1 MVRSAS
7 SSRIAGARR
16 RARAAKVMLAA
27 SGALLF
33 AASMALARANQVG
46 HVRHGIRPLEA
57 PRSFRSAVRSDQL
70 QGGIVAPPQ
79 APPSAVT
86 ASS

>member
-1 MVRSAS
+1 MNAPP
-7 SSRIAGARR
+7 SRIIAARR
-16 RARAAKVMLAA
+16 RAQAAKVLLAA
-27 SGALLF
+27 SGIALF
-33 AASMALARANQVG
+33 GASMALARANQVG
-46 HVRHGIRPLEA
+46 HVRHGVRPLQP
-57 PRSFRSAVRSDQL
+57 PRRFVSAVRGDQL